1 LNKIQQIA
9 HEFQEEAMSF
19 QPGSEQKADFEET
32 FLLKEEIL
40 QCVESLSAKCLSQS
54 AAIKLDTKC
63 LPERLLGD
71 A

>member
-1 LNKIQQIA
+1 
-9 HEFQEEAMSF
+9 MSF
-19 QPGSEQKADFEET
+19 QPGSDQKADVEET